1 MGKASHLQHFLFS
14 KQNIQNIQRRKQPLD
29 EIIQIKSTLL
39 WEYMLL
45 SNVMSSIQK
54 LLGKMVSLSTLAFV
68 EFSG

>member
-14 KQNIQNIQRRKQPLD
+14 KQNIQNIQRRKQPLN
-29 EIIQIKSTLL
+29 EIIQIKSPLL

>member
-14 KQNIQNIQRRKQPLD
+14 KQNIQRRKQPLD